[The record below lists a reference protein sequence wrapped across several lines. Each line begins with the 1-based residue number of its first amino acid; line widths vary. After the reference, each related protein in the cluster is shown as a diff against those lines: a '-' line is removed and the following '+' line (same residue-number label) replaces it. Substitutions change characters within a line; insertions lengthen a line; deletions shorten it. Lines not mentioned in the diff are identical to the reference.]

1 MSGLHEEVE
10 LSIVMPCRNEEHTV
24 GICIDEARAFLRDRG
39 IRGEI
44 LVVDNHSSDRSAET
58 ALEHGA
64 GVERVDDIGYGH
76 ALRYGLLKAKGAVI
90 IMGDCDTTYD
100 FTEAG
105 GIYDMLV
112 SGSFDVV
119 IGDRFAGGI
128 EKGAM
133 PLLHKIGVRVLSWLG
148 RRRFRTDVKD
158 FHCGL
163 RGLTREAYEKL
174 SLHTSGMEFATELI
188 AEAAKSGLKT
198 GQIPVKL
205 RRCRQE
211 RRSKLRTIRDGMRH
225 LLYIGSAGS
234 G

>member
-58 ALEHGA
+58 ALEYGA

-76 ALRYGLLKAKGAVI
+76 ALRYGLLKARGAVI

-128 EKGAM
+128 ERGAM
-133 PLLHKIGVRVLSWLG
+133 PLLHKIGVRVLSWLIQ
-148 RRRFRTDVKD
+148 
-158 FHCGL
+158 
-163 RGLTREAYEKL
+163 
-174 SLHTSGMEFATELI
+174 M
-188 AEAAKSGLKT
+188 
-198 GQIPVKL
+198 
-205 RRCRQE
+205 
-211 RRSKLRTIRDGMRH
+211 
-225 LLYIGSAGS
+225 
-234 G
+234 